1 MAWIDLDTGRPYT
14 AKELDALKASN
25 GGGPAASEPTQAEQ
39 PAMQTEQPAM
49 TSEQASH
56 MPNAAEVQDFPSA
69 AGHIGKQALGGA
81 EASLKRTYLGL
92 KQLATYMT
100 GDEKARNAINEE
112 VNRMEEEYGPLL
124 QSPAAKVGEALGV
137 AAQFLL
143 PGAVAGA
150 IGKAIP
156 STSAIAAKVA
166 GAPGSIR
173 RAATT
178 AALFEGSQPVV
189 TGNTATED
197 MVIRRL
203 GRAALG
209 AGAGAAVGTIANRL
223 TRPGVAQQPVLKG
236 IEQEA
241 ERVGLKGN
249 AALTPAQR
257 TGDVDLLQFEEGLL
271 SSPGS
276 QNLIRGR
283 RNAQQDVLNKAVS
296 KVLGYPKH
304 EPTEAVFGMARDNAN
319 LAYEPIANVPKL
331 RTDVPYFDDLF
342 NFAKKTDSDA
352 AAKLAERIRL
362 KGSLS
367 GSAFL
372 EKLQDVRDLGFHAS
386 KQGDKYTARE
396 YGKLGSIMED
406 FLERR
411 LKDLAKKPGNMITTD
426 TIQQFKDARLQHSL
440 IRNLEKGT
448 DPVLGKVNPNKIL
461 KGQLS
466 RQRPGSTP
474 SPTSQALQDVT
485 DISRVMRKTMPY
497 IGSSGTAERLGGQRM
512 VEADLNPLAQLRM
525 AVPMLKNYL
534 SAKAYL
540 AHGGQPGMLGNR
552 LPPGMNAL
560 VRRLLPP
567 EAIGA
572 GEALTEK

>member
-14 AKELDALKASN
+14 AKELEALKGSDA
-25 GGGPAASEPTQAEQ
+25 PAPETQQAQ
-39 PAMQTEQPAM
+39 PDAMPEAAPAQG
-49 TSEQASH
+49 TQH
-56 MPNAAEVQDFPSA
+56 MPDPSHVHDFPSA
-69 AGHIGKQALGGA
+69 ASHIGQQAMGGA

-92 KQLATYMT
+92 KQLATYLT
-100 GDEKARNAINEE
+100 GNDEARNKVNEE
-112 VNRMEEEYGPLL
+112 IQRMEEEYGPVLAT
-124 QSPAAKVGEALGV
+124 PAGKVGELTGV
-137 AAQFLL
+137 VGQFAI
-143 PGAVAGA
+143 PGAVASKVGQ
-150 IGKAIP
+150 AIP
-156 STSAIAAKVA
+156 ATAKAASLIA

-178 AALFEGSQPVV
+178 AALFEGTQPVNV
-189 TGNTATED
+189 RNTSTED
-197 MVIRRL
+197 MAIRRL

-209 AGAGAAVGTIANRL
+209 AAGGATIGAVANRI
-223 TRPGVAQQPVLKG
+223 TRPEVKQLPILNG

-241 ERVGLKGN
+241 ERVGLKGT

-257 TGDVDLLQFEEGLL
+257 TGDVDLLQLEEGLL

-283 RNAQQDVLNKAVS
+283 RNAQQDILNKAVS
-296 KVLGYPKH
+296 KVMGYPKS

-319 LAYEPIANVPKL
+319 LAYEPIAQIPKL
-331 RTDVPYFDDLF
+331 RTDVPYDDALF
-342 NFAKKTDSDA
+342 NFAKKTDSDVVQRM
-352 AAKLAERIRL
+352 AEKIQA

-396 YGKLGSIMED
+396 FGKLGSIMED
-406 FLERR
+406 YLERR
-411 LKDLAKKPGNMITTD
+411 LTDLAKKPGNMITTD
-426 TIQQFKDARLQHSL
+426 TIKEFQDARLQHGV
-440 IRNLEKGT
+440 IRQLEKAT
-448 DPVLGKVNPNKIL
+448 DPILGKVNPNKL
-461 KGQLS
+461 LQGQLA

-474 SPTSQALQDVT
+474 SPTTQALQDVT
-485 DISRVMRKTMPY
+485 DIARVMRKTMPY

-525 AVPMLKNYL
+525 AGPMLKNYL

-540 AHGGQPGMLGNR
+540 AHGGQPGMLGSR
-552 LPPGMNAL
+552 LSPGMNAM

-567 EAIGA
+567 EMIGA
-572 GEALTEK
+572 GEALTERDS